1 MQIFCLLWVM
11 STTYFQP
18 GQSRLTEPQAHDARS
33 YYFFNFYTNVQH
45 VKRDIFTADIYYYK
59 RPSPI
64 TRNVTFALQH
74 MEVLCY
80 NALNLLLVFNVTPF
94 KIDRNKNKN
103 RSIEKGLGIW
113 EKKEGKYAK
122 PLAKIQV
129 TAIFQDMQRNVLCM
143 ETGWVPTWRP
153 ETNRNIC
160 HLVLLQKREIISRG
174 TQKQ

>member
-160 HLVLLQKREIISRG
+160 H
-174 TQKQ
+174 